1 MVRLH
6 VYHVGECAPK
16 KCTSKKLAKFDLV
29 QLHTKAWLLP
39 KSLLL
44 DPSSCTV
51 LSPNDKTKNLA
62 AVDCSWDQY
71 KEVFKDFKAT
81 DRMRLPYLLAANPI
95 NYGKPYYLTTA
106 EALASA
112 LLILGQQE
120 QAKMILSKF
129 KWGLGFISLN
139 SNALLDYSSA
149 KDAGEILLIERDYAG
164 R

>member
-1 MVRLH
+1 
-6 VYHVGECAPK
+6 
-16 KCTSKKLAKFDLV
+16 
-29 QLHTKAWLLP
+29 
-39 KSLLL
+39 
-44 DPSSCTV
+44 
-51 LSPNDKTKNLA
+51 
-62 AVDCSWDQY
+62 
-71 KEVFKDFKAT
+71 
-81 DRMRLPYLLAANPI
+81 MRLPYLLAANPI

>member
-16 KCTSKKLAKFDLV
+16 KCTSKKLAKFDLLR
-29 QLHTKAWLLP
+29 LHTKAWSLP

-62 AVDCSWDQY
+62 AVDCSWDHY
-71 KEVFKDFKAT
+71 REVFNDFKAT
-81 DRMRLPYLLAANPI
+81 DRRRLPYLLAANPI
-95 NYGKPYYLTTA
+95 NYGKSYHLTTA
-106 EALASA
+106 EALAAA
-112 LLILGQQE
+112 LLILGKNE
-120 QAKMILSKF
+120 QANMILNKF

-139 SNALLDYSSA
+139 SQALLDYSHA
-149 KDAGEILLIERDYAG
+149 KDAKEVILIERDYTG
-164 R
+164 G

>member
-1 MVRLH
+1 MVRLY

-16 KCTSKKLAKFDLV
+16 KCTSKKLAKFDL
-29 QLHTKAWLLP
+29 LRLYTKAWSLP

-62 AVDCSWDQY
+62 AVDCSWDHY
-71 KEVFKDFKAT
+71 REVFKDFNTT
-81 DRMRLPYLLAANPI
+81 DRRRLPYLLAANPI
-95 NYGKPYYLTTA
+95 NYGKPYHLTTA

-112 LLILGQQE
+112 LFILEQRE
-120 QAKMILSKF
+120 QAEMLLSKF

-139 SNALLDYSSA
+139 SHALLDYSRA
-149 KDAGEILLIERDYAG
+149 KGAEEILLIERDYACG
-164 R
+164 

>member
-16 KCTSKKLAKFDLV
+16 KCTSKKLAKFDL
-29 QLHTKAWLLP
+29 LRLYTKAWSLP

-62 AVDCSWDQY
+62 AVDCSWDHY
-71 KEVFKDFKAT
+71 REVFKDFKAT
-81 DRMRLPYLLAANPI
+81 DRRRLPYLLAANPI
-95 NYGKPYYLTTA
+95 NYGKPYHLTTA

-112 LLILGQQE
+112 LLVLGNNE
-120 QAKMILSKF
+120 QADMILNKF

-139 SNALLDYSSA
+139 SQALLDYSHA
-149 KDAGEILLIERDYAG
+149 KDAKEVLLIERDYTG

>member
-29 QLHTKAWLLP
+29 RLYTKAWSLP

-62 AVDCSWDQY
+62 AVDCSWNHY
-71 KEVFKDFKAT
+71 REVFKDFSAT
-81 DRMRLPYLLAANPI
+81 DRRRLPYLLAANPI
-95 NYGKPYYLTTA
+95 NYGKPYHLTTA

-112 LLILGQQE
+112 LFILEKQE

-139 SNALLDYSSA
+139 SHALLDYSRA
-149 KDAGEILLIERDYAG
+149 KDAEEILLIERDYAG